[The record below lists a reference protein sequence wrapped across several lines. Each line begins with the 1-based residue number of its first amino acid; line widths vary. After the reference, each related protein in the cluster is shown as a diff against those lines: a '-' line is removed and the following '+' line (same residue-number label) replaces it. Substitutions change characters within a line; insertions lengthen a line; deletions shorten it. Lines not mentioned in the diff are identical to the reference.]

1 MLIRVPWVTYTYSVD
16 VVEGVGAT
24 DVGFGAGVVGFGPG
38 VSPRQRRHASPVSPV
53 QDVVVLAGVGFV
65 LWQLR
70 HASPVRPEHEGA
82 GVHSLTEPGNRPMQ
96 RFQPLPVRPLQ
107 LLP

>member
-1 MLIRVPWVTYTYSVD
+1 MD
-16 VVEGVGAT
+16 VGEGVG
-24 DVGFGAGVVGFGPG
+24 DMVVGFGAGVVGFGPG
-38 VSPRQRRHASPVSPV
+38 VSPRQRRQASPVSPV
-53 QDVVVLAGVGFV
+53 HDVVVVAGVGFV

-82 GVHSLTEPGNRPMQ
+82 GVHSLTEPGNRPIQ
-96 RFQPLPVRPLQ
+96 RFQPVPVRPLQ